1 MTRLRPPIV
10 ALIAM
15 LALAGCESVTV
26 SFAPSAPAPVATPL
40 IQAYTLNTSVWF
52 AGLQITF
59 RTATS
64 VLTQYGGTVTVDVQ
78 FQNPGTDETS
88 LAAPMQLVLG
98 TTRID
103 PEHGTTLPDVP
114 ANGLSEVQ
122 VVYDV
127 VGQGSVDEASIVVG
141 GGGDNQAT
149 VPLGAPS
156 RATTLAPVSLNVNR
170 TANAA
175 DLRVH
180 LASGVVRW
188 DLPDWGDELPSG
200 HVALTLTYDLTYR
213 GTFSGGFAFTDGN
226 VALGLPDGALI
237 KPRPDGHS
245 QSNAVLPPGKV
256 QPHLASRFE
265 LPALE
270 HGTYTFIV
278 TNGSAHANIT
288 FTISG

>member
-1 MTRLRPPIV
+1 MTRLRPAVV
-10 ALIAM
+10 AVIAM
-15 LALAGCESVTV
+15 LAVAGCEGVTV
-26 SFAPSAPAPVATPL
+26 SFAPSAQAPVATPL
-40 IQAYTLNTSVWF
+40 THAYTLNTSVWF

-88 LAAPMQLVLG
+88 LAAPMQLVIG
-98 TTRID
+98 ATRID

-114 ANGLSEVQ
+114 ASGLSELQ

-127 VGQGSVDEASIVVG
+127 VGQASVDEASIVVG
-141 GGGDNQAT
+141 GGGDNQAS
-149 VPLGAPS
+149 VPLQDPS
-156 RATTLAPVSLNVNR
+156 KAVTLAPVALKVPGI
-170 TANAA
+170 ANAA
-175 DLRVH
+175 DLHIH
-180 LASGVVRW
+180 LNTGELRW

-200 HVALTLTYDLTYR
+200 HAVLTLTYDAVYR
-213 GTFSGGFAFTDGN
+213 GTFSGGLAFTDAN
-226 VALGLPDGALI
+226 VALRLPDGSSIA
-237 KPRPDGHS
+237 PRADGHS
-245 QSNAVLPPGKV
+245 QSNAVLLPGKV

-270 HGTYTFIV
+270 RGTYTFIV
-278 TNGSAHANIT
+278 KNGSAHANIT